1 MTTLRQLAEN
11 HQQDQNTFR
20 TKCCQ
25 LKGVTLA
32 DLKGLA
38 QDSNYQIRQL
48 YPVALDAHQATQRWM
63 VSQHLGLPQDHALLN
78 GIINFKAL
86 CQALI
91 ATDLSPN
98 NSRKVLIQHLA
109 VSENNIDIF
118 IDQLLAW
125 YPDVSHIP
133 SVIIEASADTFKTHL
148 NGFAQQPAL
157 QTRLLEHLIFSGSMG
172 DTNQMSGLA
181 IAAKHSRD
189 KTIAHLSQLNSG
201 SLTVVFNRGGD
212 LSLLDPLVRKA
223 MCLRAIDVFDT
234 PDQLNSRLGKLVAR
248 HNDSLSQY
256 LILVQQTFA
265 LTDTQVDLMVNT
277 MLPHFNN
284 TDILHLLAGN
294 FLPAQS
300 TQRQGLLNRF
310 NVANFLSEMNIDTYT
325 RNSCLTK
332 GRTHAD
338 KDHLQQDFD
347 KATKNLPIS
356 CLQKILAYLKNPKLS
371 TSDTSTF
378 VKEMHFPVKGSCFT
392 NRMTKFIK
400 ILEARIT
407 TSSPPVPTADS
418 TLLTINPNNNS
429 SNHSDSSLTTQSSNN
444 STNSQRQ
451 T

>member
-38 QDSNYQIRQL
+38 QDSNYQIRPL

-78 GIINFKAL
+78 GIKNFKAL

-98 NSRKVLIQHLA
+98 NSRTVLIQHLVA
-109 VSENNIDIF
+109 SENNIAIF

-125 YPDVSHIP
+125 YPQVSHIP
-133 SVIIEASADTFKTHL
+133 SIIIEASADIFKAHL

-157 QTRLLEHLIFSGSMG
+157 QTRLLDCLILSSGMG
-172 DTNQMSGLA
+172 DSNQMSGLA
-181 IAAKHSRD
+181 IAAQHSCD
-189 KTIAHLSQLNSG
+189 ITITRIYQYNS
-201 SLTVVFNRGGD
+201 SELTVTFNRGGN
-212 LSLLDPLVRKA
+212 LSLLDPSVQKA
-223 MCLRAIDVFDT
+223 MCLQAIDVFDT
-234 PDQLNSRLGKLVAR
+234 PDQLNSKLGKLVAR
-248 HNDSLSQY
+248 HNNSLSQH
-256 LILVQQTFA
+256 LIRVQQTFA

-277 MLPHFNN
+277 MLSHFNN
-284 TDILHLLAGN
+284 SDILHLLAGN
-294 FLPAQS
+294 LLTSRS
-300 TQRQGLLNRF
+300 TQRQRLLDHF
-310 NVANFLSEMNIDTYT
+310 DVANFLSEMNIDSYT

-338 KDHLQQDFD
+338 KDRLQQDFD

-400 ILEARIT
+400 ALEARIT
-407 TSSPPVPTADS
+407 TSSPPASTADS

-429 SNHSDSSLTTQSSNN
+429 SNHSGSSLTTQSSNN
-444 STNSQRQ
+444 STNLG